1 MLSLCRRSL
10 LIHSSVQQNV
20 SRMVKYLTQQE
31 AVNVDLE
38 LFNSYNYSVIQLME
52 LAGLACA
59 QAVAKVYPATAQPVL
74 IVVGPGNNGGD
85 GLVMARH
92 LHLLGFTAHC
102 FYPKQITDNQ
112 LYHDLV
118 QQAKLSDVKFLESLP
133 DLPTMSSQYSLVVDC
148 IFGFSFKPPV
158 RAQFVPILET
168 LGSVG
173 LPLVSVDIPS
183 GWDVEAGPPS
193 DGVTPVLRPDM
204 LISLTAPKICA
215 QSFSGRE
222 HYLGGRFVPR
232 QLAEKYALDLPDY
245 SGTELTVKLG

>member
-1 MLSLCRRSL
+1 MLSHCRRL
-10 LIHSSVQQNV
+10 LLARPSVQRSP
-20 SRMVKYLTQQE
+20 SRMVKYLAQKE

-59 QAVAKVYPATAQPVL
+59 QAVAKEYRAGERPVL

-102 FYPKQITDNQ
+102 YYPKRTDNK
-112 LYHDLV
+112 LYQDLV
-118 QQAKLSDVKFLESLP
+118 QQAELSDVKFLTDLP
-133 DLPTMSSQYSLVVDC
+133 DIPTISRDYSLVVDC

-158 RAQFVPILET
+158 RPQFVPILEA
-168 LGSVG
+168 LAG
-173 LPLVSVDIPS
+173 LEVPLVSVDIPS

-193 DGVTPVLRPDM
+193 DGATPVLSPQM
-204 LISLTAPKICA
+204 LISLTAPKVCA
-215 QSFSGRE
+215 KRFSGPH

-232 QLAEKYALDLPDY
+232 QLAEKYQLDLPEY
-245 SGTELTVKLG
+245 PGTELTLKLA

>member
-1 MLSLCRRSL
+1 MV
-10 LIHSSVQQNV
+10 HSRVQQNV
-20 SRMVKYLTQQE
+20 SRMVKYLAQQE

-59 QAVAKVYPATAQPVL
+59 HAVAKVYPATAQPVL

-102 FYPKQITDNQ
+102 FYPRQTDNK
-112 LYHDLV
+112 LYQDLV

-168 LGSVG
+168 LANVD

-193 DGVTPVLRPDM
+193 DGLTPLLKPDM

-215 QSFSGRE
+215 KSFSGGE

-232 QLAEKYALDLPDY
+232 QLAQKYQLDLPDY
-245 SGTELTVKLG
+245 PGTELTVKLD